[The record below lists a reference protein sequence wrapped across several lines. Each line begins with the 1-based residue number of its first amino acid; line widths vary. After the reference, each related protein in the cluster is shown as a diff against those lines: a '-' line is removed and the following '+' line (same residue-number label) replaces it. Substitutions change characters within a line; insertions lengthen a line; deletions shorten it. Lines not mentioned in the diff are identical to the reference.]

1 MNPLDAFNSLI
12 VFCLWG
18 LGLSVLA
25 LALLVLSQ
33 FFIDKYNM
41 IGALKLLK
49 EEVKKSE
56 WAIGELSKI
65 LDRMKDC
72 PQISLSV
79 NPFEVADINNLKLL
93 IVGNKRGEPRL
104 FVYKYEDNSYYTIMG
119 KPSFKKFGRMFSIGI
134 KELEEI
140 VESSSKENFKKQLD
154 RELERK
160 IKNHFK

>member
-49 EEVKKSE
+49 EEAKKSE
-56 WAIGELSKI
+56 WAIEELTKI

-72 PQISLSV
+72 PQISLST
-79 NPFEVADINNLKLL
+79 
-93 IVGNKRGEPRL
+93 R
-104 FVYKYEDNSYYTIMG
+104 
-119 KPSFKKFGRMFSIGI
+119 
-134 KELEEI
+134 
-140 VESSSKENFKKQLD
+140 
-154 RELERK
+154 
-160 IKNHFK
+160 

>member
-12 VFCLWG
+12 VFCLLG

-25 LALLVLSQ
+25 LGLLILSQ

-49 EEVKKSE
+49 EKVNNSE
-56 WAIGELSKI
+56 WAIGELSQI

-72 PQISLSV
+72 PQIPSNV
-79 NPFEVADINNLKLL
+79 APFEVADINNLKLL

-104 FVYKYEDNSYYTIMG
+104 FVYKYECNSYYTIMG
-119 KPSFKKFGRMFSIGI
+119 KPSFKKLGRMFSIGI

>member
-25 LALLVLSQ
+25 LGLLILSQ

-49 EEVKKSE
+49 EEAKKSE
-56 WAIGELSKI
+56 WAIEELTKI

-104 FVYKYEDNSYYTIMG
+104 FLRGTPALPLRTSEPPGARPDDAHVHQEHAASG
-119 KPSFKKFGRMFSIGI
+119 SEG
-134 KELEEI
+134 
-140 VESSSKENFKKQLD
+140 
-154 RELERK
+154 
-160 IKNHFK
+160 